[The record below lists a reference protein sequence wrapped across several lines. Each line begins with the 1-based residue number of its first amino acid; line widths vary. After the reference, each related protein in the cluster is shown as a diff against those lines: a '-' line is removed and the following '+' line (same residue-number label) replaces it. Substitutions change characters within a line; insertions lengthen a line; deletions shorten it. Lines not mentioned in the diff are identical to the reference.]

1 MIRPRDHPVA
11 RQFLAMSQPPP
22 ERDPMSDERFA
33 RLEARLARIEEHL
46 GLDGGTE
53 SVDEIAPHAR
63 RTEEELEF
71 EVGQH
76 WFAVAG
82 VMALTVGAAFLL
94 SLPFAGL
101 PAIIPSTVG
110 YIVVGGL
117 FLLAHAWQ
125 RSFALVAS
133 YIRGAA
139 MALLFAATMRLCFP
153 LQRHVLAIGSWPA
166 QALLI
171 GVVTLNLWL
180 ALSRRSG
187 WLVGV
192 ALATGGITVT
202 VLESPALSLGLLLLL
217 AFTAMFVTEREN
229 WRALSLVSVA
239 GAHSAY
245 VGWMLGPLLRGSVLH
260 FESTLPFAPLA
271 VLGVMAVLAA
281 GRWRRVTG
289 EPEGVWDTMHAL
301 GNCIFGYGVFLVHT
315 LAVFP
320 ALIVPLHSIAFAG
333 LLGVAAVF
341 WVRRQSQIATFFY
354 AMTAYA
360 ALSVAILKLAAA
372 PAVFVWLSVQSVVV
386 VATAIWFR
394 SRFIVVANFLIYLA
408 IVLGYV
414 VTAENETGISIGFG
428 LVALV
433 SARILNWQKSRLE
446 LKTEMMR
453 NAYLLSA
460 FIVFPYALYHLVPLK
475 YVGLAWIGLAL
486 AYYALNALIQ
496 NQKYRWMGHATLLL
510 TACYLV
516 IVATRQFE
524 PVYRVLSFLALGTV
538 LIGVSLLFT
547 RSRRRTTER

>member
-1 MIRPRDHPVA
+1 
-11 RQFLAMSQPPP
+11 
-22 ERDPMSDERFA
+22 
-33 RLEARLARIEEHL
+33 
-46 GLDGGTE
+46 
-53 SVDEIAPHAR
+53 
-63 RTEEELEF
+63 
-71 EVGQH
+71 
-76 WFAVAG
+76 
-82 VMALTVGAAFLL
+82 
-94 SLPFAGL
+94 
-101 PAIIPSTVG
+101 
-110 YIVVGGL
+110 
-117 FLLAHAWQ
+117 
-125 RSFALVAS
+125 
-133 YIRGAA
+133 

-153 LQRHVLAIGSWPA
+153 LPRSVLAIASWPA

-171 GVVTLNLWL
+171 GVVALNLWI
-180 ALSRRSG
+180 ARSRRSE

-192 ALATGGITVT
+192 ALATGGVTVT
-202 VLESPALSLGLLLLL
+202 VLESPALSLGLLPLL
-217 AFTAMFVTEREN
+217 AFNAMLVTEREN

-239 GAHSAY
+239 GAYSAY
-245 VGWMLGPLLRGSVLH
+245 AGWMLGPLLRGSVFH
-260 FESTLPFAPLA
+260 FESAVTLAPLV
-271 VLGVMAVLAA
+271 VLGVMVVLAA
-281 GRWRRVTG
+281 GRWRRLTG
-289 EPEGVWDTMHAL
+289 EPEAVWDTTHAL
-301 GNCIFGYGVFLVHT
+301 GNCAFGYGVFLVHT

-320 ALIVPLHSIAFAG
+320 TLIVPLHSIAFAG
-333 LLGVAAVF
+333 LLGVAALF
-341 WVRRQSQIATFFY
+341 WVRRQSRIATFFY

-408 IVLGYV
+408 IVSGYV
-414 VTAENETGISIGFG
+414 VTTERETGISIGFG

-433 SARILNWQKSRLE
+433 SARILNWQKNRLE
-446 LKTEMMR
+446 LKTGMMR

-460 FIVFPYALYHLVPLK
+460 FVVFPYAFYHLVPLK

-486 AYYALNALIQ
+486 AYYALNVLIQ

-547 RSRRRTTER
+547 RSRRKAARK

>member
-1 MIRPRDHPVA
+1 
-11 RQFLAMSQPPP
+11 MSQPPP
-22 ERDPMSDERFA
+22 ERDSASDERFA
-33 RLEARLARIEEHL
+33 RLEARLARIEDHL
-46 GLDGGTE
+46 GLEAGAEPVG
-53 SVDEIAPHAR
+53 EIEPPAR
-63 RTEEELEF
+63 RTEEEIEF

-101 PAIIPSTVG
+101 PAAVPSIVG
-110 YIVVGGL
+110 YAVVVGL
-117 FLLAHAWQ
+117 FLLAHAWR
-125 RSFALVAS
+125 RSFALVSS

-153 LQRHVLAIGSWPA
+153 LQRHVLAIASWPA
-166 QALLI
+166 QALLTSAV
-171 GVVTLNLWL
+171 GLNLWI

-187 WLVGV
+187 WLAGV

-202 VLESPALSLGLLLLL
+202 VLESPALSLGLLVLLL
-217 AFTAMFVTEREN
+217 ATAMFITERDN

-239 GAHSAY
+239 GTYFAY
-245 VGWMLGPLLRGSVLH
+245 LGWALRPLLRGNPLH
-260 FESTLPFAPLA
+260 FESAWMFAPI
-271 VLGVMAVLAA
+271 VVLACLA
-281 GRWRRVTG
+281 LLASGRWRRPAG
-289 EPEGVWDTMHAL
+289 EPEELWDSVHAL
-301 GNCIFGYGVFLVHT
+301 GNCTFGYGVFFVHT
-315 LAVFP
+315 IAVFP
-320 ALIVPLHSIAFAG
+320 TMIVPFHSIAFVI
-333 LLGVAAVF
+333 LLAHAAAF

-354 AMTAYA
+354 AMTAYG
-360 ALSVAILKLAAA
+360 ALSVAILKFASA
-372 PAVFVWLSVQSVVV
+372 PSVFVWLSVQSVVV

-414 VTAENETGISIGFG
+414 ATAERETGISIGFG

-433 SARILNWQKSRLE
+433 SARILNWQKDRLE
-446 LKTEMMR
+446 LKTVMMR
-453 NAYLLSA
+453 NAYLVSA
-460 FIVFPYALYHLVPLK
+460 FIVFPYALYHLVPSK
-475 YVGLAWIGLAL
+475 YAGLAWIALAL
-486 AYYALNALIQ
+486 AYYALNVLIR
-496 NQKYRWMGHATLLL
+496 NQKYRWMGHGTLLL

-547 RSRRRTTER
+547 RSRQRVTGK